1 MKITINEARASKA
14 FKVGPV
20 KIHVGEPFVSY
31 NDKDISV
38 PIRVG
43 VPMPGDY
50 REYETY
56 AERNMLTGSKLEA
69 CIVAR
74 IRRMV
79 GDILDGTDLDD
90 IGGNKYKLSM
100 FASWEDG
107 LLADKAG
114 MDAVKAEITK
124 RLDAFKKE

>member
-1 MKITINEARASKA
+1 MKIKVSEARADKL

-20 KIHVGEPFVSY
+20 KIYVGEPFTSY
-31 NDKDISV
+31 NEKDVSV

-50 REYETY
+50 REYKTY
-56 AERNMLTGSKLEA
+56 AQRGMLTGSGLET
-69 CIVAR
+69 CIVER

-79 GDILDGTDLDD
+79 GDILDEASLDD
-90 IGGNKYKLSM
+90 IGGKKYKLSM

-107 LLADKAG
+107 MLADKAG